1 MISTFSSLKTLRIET
16 NSPGSCSESFDTQV
30 DFINPCATTAITQPT
45 TLTTQTVYLDDLALL
60 VYDIVTE
67 FQDSVSLVYGDLSGE
82 TFCGARSYAFSPTNI
97 VTVGGT

>member
-1 MISTFSSLKTLRIET
+1 MISTFSSETLRIET

-45 TLTTQTVYLDDLALL
+45 TLTTQTVYLDDLAPL

-67 FQDSVSLVYGDLSGE
+67 FQDSVSLVYGDFSGE